1 MGGNLVME
9 GTLSKSRG
17 LLPWQQLRWLIR
29 GKGAERMQALWAYAF
44 LSLSVLGLFIFTILP
59 IIAAFG
65 LSFVDWTLL
74 SPPKW
79 AGTSNFQ
86 RLLDDGYFWNALK
99 NTFYYVAG
107 VMPGIAISL
116 FLAMLLNQKLR
127 FTTTYRVFYYLPTI
141 TMWVAIALVW
151 KWLYS
156 PQYGLVN
163 WALGLIGI
171 KGPAWLSDPSWAMPA
186 QIFTSWWKGAGYNM
200 LILLAGLQGI
210 PEIYYEAASIDG
222 ANWWQKFRHVT
233 LPLLTPTIYFVVV
246 MTFIGSFG
254 VFSQIYI
261 MTEGGPGQATTT
273 LIYYL
278 FQNAFKYFDVGYANV
293 LAIAFFIIV
302 FVFTQV
308 QTKLQ
313 KRWVHYT

>member
-1 MGGNLVME
+1 ME

-17 LLPWQQLRWLIR
+17 SPVWRQLKWLIH
-29 GKGAERMQALWAYAF
+29 GKGMQRNQALWAYAF
-44 LSLSVLGLFIFTILP
+44 LSLSVLGLLIFSILP
-59 IIAAFG
+59 IVAAFG
-65 LSFVDWTLL
+65 LGFVDWTLL
-74 SPPKW
+74 SPPEW
-79 AGTSNFQ
+79 VGTSNFQ
-86 RLLDDGYFWNALK
+86 RLLGDDYFWNALK

-116 FLAMLLNQKLR
+116 FLAVLLNQKLR
-127 FTTTYRVFYYLPTI
+127 FTTTYRVLYYLPTI

-163 WALGLIGI
+163 WALGLVGI
-171 KGPAWLSDPSWAMPA
+171 KGPAWLSDPHWAMPA

-222 ANWWQKFRHVT
+222 ANWWQRFRHVT

-254 VFSQIYI
+254 VFAQIYI

-278 FQNAFKYFDVGYANV
+278 YTNAFKYFDVGYSSV
-293 LAIAFFIIV
+293 LAIAFFIVV
-302 FVFTQV
+302 FVFTIV
-308 QTKLQ
+308 QTQLQ

>member
-1 MGGNLVME
+1 ME

-17 LLPWQQLRWLIR
+17 LPVWRQLKWLIR
-29 GKGAERMQALWAYAF
+29 GKGAERSQALWAYAF
-44 LSLSVLGLFIFTILP
+44 LSLSVLGLFIFSILP
-59 IIAAFG
+59 IVAAFG

-86 RLLDDGYFWNALK
+86 RLLTDDYFWNALK

-107 VMPGIAISL
+107 VMPGIGISL
-116 FLAMLLNQKLR
+116 FLAILLNQKLR
-127 FTTTYRVFYYLPTI
+127 FTTTYRVLYYLPTI

-171 KGPAWLSDPSWAMPA
+171 KGPAWLSDPHWAMPA

-254 VFSQIYI
+254 VFAQIYI

-278 FQNAFKYFDVGYANV
+278 YTNAFKYFDVGYANV
-293 LAIAFFIIV
+293 LAIAFFIVV
-302 FVFTQV
+302 FVFTIV
-308 QTKLQ
+308 QTQLQ

>member
-1 MGGNLVME
+1 ME
-9 GTLSKSRG
+9 TTLPVSKKQSF
-17 LLPWQQLRWLIR
+17 WQRLRWLITSKSAQR
-29 GKGAERMQALWAYAF
+29 EQALWAYAF
-44 LSLSVLGLFIFTILP
+44 LSLSLLGLLIFSILP

-65 LSFVDWTLL
+65 LSFVEWTLL

-79 AGTSNFQ
+79 AGITNFKY
-86 RLLDDGYFWNALK
+86 LLNDKYFWNALK

-107 VMPGIAISL
+107 VMPGIIISL
-116 FLAMLLNQKLR
+116 FLAVLLNQKLR
-127 FTTTYRVFYYLPTI
+127 FTTIYRTLYYLPTI

-151 KWLYS
+151 RWLYS
-156 PQYGLVN
+156 PQFGLIN
-163 WALGLIGI
+163 YILGIIGI
-171 KGPAWLSDPSWAMPA
+171 KGPLWLADPNWAMPA

-200 LILLAGLQGI
+200 IILLAGLQGI
-210 PEIYYEAASIDG
+210 PQIYYEAASIDG
-222 ANWWQKFRHVT
+222 ASWWQQFRHVT

-278 FQNAFKYFDVGYANV
+278 YTNAFKYFNVGYADV

-302 FVFTQV
+302 FTFTII

-313 KRWVHYT
+313 KRWVHYS

>member
-1 MGGNLVME
+1 M
-9 GTLSKSRG
+9 
-17 LLPWQQLRWLIR
+17 
-29 GKGAERMQALWAYAF
+29 GKGLSTLRRSSLWQKLKWPTLGKGTERSQALWAYTF

-65 LSFVDWTLL
+65 LSFVNWTLL

-79 AGTSNFQ
+79 AGLSNFQ
-86 RLLDDGYFWNALK
+86 RLLNDKYFWNALK
-99 NTFYYVAG
+99 NTFYYVIG

-116 FLAMLLNQKLR
+116 LLAVILNQKLR
-127 FTTTYRVFYYLPTI
+127 FTTLYRTLYYLPTI
-141 TMWVAIALVW
+141 TMWTAIALVW
-151 KWLYS
+151 RWLYS

-171 KGPAWLSDPSWAMPA
+171 HGPAWLSDPHWAMPA

-200 LILLAGLQGI
+200 VILLAGLQGI
-210 PEIYYEAASIDG
+210 PQIYYEAASIDG
-222 ANWWQKFRHVT
+222 ANWWQRFRHVT

-254 VFSQIYI
+254 VFAQIYI

-273 LIYYL
+273 IIYYL
-278 FQNAFKYFDVGYANV
+278 YNNAFKYFEIGYADV
-293 LAIAFFIIV
+293 LAIAFFVIV
-302 FVFTQV
+302 FTFTV
-308 QTKLQ
+308 IQTQLQ

>member
-1 MGGNLVME
+1 ME
-9 GTLSKSRG
+9 GALSKSPGEPAWRR
-17 LLPWQQLRWLIR
+17 LKWLIR
-29 GKGAERMQALWAYAF
+29 GKGTERRQARWAYTF
-44 LSLSVLGLFIFTILP
+44 LSLSVLGLFVFSILP
-59 IIAAFG
+59 ILAAFG
-65 LSFVDWTLL
+65 LGFVNWTLL
-74 SPPKW
+74 SPPEW
-79 AGTSNFQ
+79 TGTSNFQ
-86 RLLDDGYFWNALK
+86 RLLGDDYFWNALK

-116 FLAMLLNQKLR
+116 LLAVLLNQKLR
-127 FTTTYRVFYYLPTI
+127 FTTTYRVLYYLPTI

-163 WALGLIGI
+163 WALGLVGI
-171 KGPAWLSDPSWAMPA
+171 KGPAWLSNPHWAMPA

-210 PEIYYEAASIDG
+210 PDIYYEAASIDG
-222 ANWWQKFRHVT
+222 ANGWQKFRHVT

-273 LIYYL
+273 IIYYL

-293 LAIAFFIIV
+293 LAIAFFLVV
-302 FVFTQV
+302 FAFTIV
-308 QTKLQ
+308 QTQLQ

>member
-1 MGGNLVME
+1 ME
-9 GTLSKSRG
+9 GTLTKSPGEPAWR
-17 LLPWQQLRWLIR
+17 QLKWLIR
-29 GKGAERMQALWAYAF
+29 GKGTERRQARWAYAF
-44 LSLSVLGLFIFTILP
+44 LSLSVLGLFVFSILP
-59 IIAAFG
+59 ILAAFG
-65 LSFVDWTLL
+65 LGFVNWTLL
-74 SPPKW
+74 SPPEW

-86 RLLDDGYFWNALK
+86 RLLGDAYFWNALK
-99 NTFYYVAG
+99 NTIYYVAG

-116 FLAMLLNQKLR
+116 LLAVLLNQKLR
-127 FTTTYRVFYYLPTI
+127 FTTTYRVLYYLPTI

-163 WALGLIGI
+163 WALGLVGI
-171 KGPAWLSDPSWAMPA
+171 KGPAWLSNPHWAMPA

-210 PEIYYEAASIDG
+210 PDIYYEAASIDG
-222 ANWWQKFRHVT
+222 ANGWHKFRYVT

-254 VFSQIYI
+254 VFAQIYI

-293 LAIAFFIIV
+293 LAIAFFVIV
-302 FVFTQV
+302 FVFTIV
-308 QTKLQ
+308 QTQLQ

>member
-1 MGGNLVME
+1 ME
-9 GTLSKSRG
+9 GTLSKSRR
-17 LLPWQQLRWLIR
+17 LSAWRQLKWLIR
-29 GKGAERMQALWAYAF
+29 GKGAQRSQALWAYAF
-44 LSLSVLGLFIFTILP
+44 LSLSVLGLFIFSILP
-59 IIAAFG
+59 IVAAFG

-74 SPPKW
+74 SPPEW
-79 AGTSNFQ
+79 AGLSNFQ
-86 RLLDDGYFWNALK
+86 RLLTDDYFWNALK

-116 FLAMLLNQKLR
+116 FLAILLNQKLK
-127 FTTTYRVFYYLPTI
+127 FTTIYRVLYYLPTI

-163 WALGLIGI
+163 WALGLVGI
-171 KGPAWLSDPSWAMPA
+171 KGPAWLSDPNWAMPA

-273 LIYYL
+273 IIYYL
-278 FQNAFKYFDVGYANV
+278 YTNAFKYFDVGYADV
-293 LAIAFFIIV
+293 LAIAFFIVV
-302 FVFTQV
+302 FVFTMV
-308 QTKLQ
+308 QTQLQ

>member
-1 MGGNLVME
+1 MAK
-9 GTLSKSRG
+9 TLSKSHG
-17 LLPWQQLRWLIR
+17 LLGWQKLRRLIC
-29 GKGAERMQALWAYAF
+29 GKGAEVRQARWAYAF
-44 LSLSVLGLFIFTILP
+44 LSLSVLGLLIFSVLP
-59 IIAAFG
+59 IVTAFG
-65 LSFVDWTLL
+65 LGFVNWTLL
-74 SPPKW
+74 SPPEW

-86 RLLDDGYFWNALK
+86 RLLTDGYFWNALK

-116 FLAMLLNQKLR
+116 FLAVLLNQKLK
-127 FTTTYRVFYYLPTI
+127 FTTTYRVLYYLPTI

-171 KGPAWLSDPSWAMPA
+171 KGPAWLSDPHWAMPA

-278 FQNAFKYFDVGYANV
+278 YTNAFKYFDVGYSSV
-293 LAIAFFIIV
+293 LAIAFFIVV
-302 FVFTQV
+302 FVFTMV
-308 QTKLQ
+308 QTQLQ
-313 KRWVHYT
+313 KRWVHYS

>member
-1 MGGNLVME
+1 
-9 GTLSKSRG
+9 
-17 LLPWQQLRWLIR
+17 
-29 GKGAERMQALWAYAF
+29 MQALWAYAF

>member
-1 MGGNLVME
+1 ME
-9 GTLSKSRG
+9 RTLSTSRV
-17 LLPWQQLRWLIR
+17 LSFWQRLRWLIR
-29 GKGAERMQALWAYAF
+29 GRGAQRSQALWAYVF

-86 RLLDDGYFWNALK
+86 RLLTDKYFWNALK

-127 FTTTYRVFYYLPTI
+127 FTTTYRVLYYLPTI

-171 KGPAWLSDPSWAMPA
+171 KGPAWLSDPHWAMPA
-186 QIFTSWWKGAGYNM
+186 QFFTSWWKGAGYNM

-293 LAIAFFIIV
+293 LAIAFFIVV
-302 FVFTQV
+302 FVFTMV
-308 QTKLQ
+308 QTQLQ

>member
-1 MGGNLVME
+1 M
-9 GTLSKSRG
+9 
-17 LLPWQQLRWLIR
+17 
-29 GKGAERMQALWAYAF
+29 GKGLSTLRRSSLWQKLKWPTLGKGTERSQALWAYTF

-65 LSFVDWTLL
+65 LSFVKWTLL

-79 AGTSNFQ
+79 AGLSNFQ
-86 RLLDDGYFWNALK
+86 RLLNDKYFWNALK
-99 NTFYYVAG
+99 NTFYYVIG

-116 FLAMLLNQKLR
+116 LLAVILNQKLR
-127 FTTTYRVFYYLPTI
+127 FTTLYRTLYYLPTI
-141 TMWVAIALVW
+141 TMWTAIALVW
-151 KWLYS
+151 RWLYS

-171 KGPAWLSDPSWAMPA
+171 HGPAWLSDPHWAMPA

-200 LILLAGLQGI
+200 VILLAGLQGI
-210 PEIYYEAASIDG
+210 PQIYYEAASIDG
-222 ANWWQKFRHVT
+222 ANWWQRFRHVT

-254 VFSQIYI
+254 VFAQIYI

-273 LIYYL
+273 IIYYL
-278 FQNAFKYFDVGYANV
+278 YNNAFKYFEIGYADV
-293 LAIAFFIIV
+293 LAIAFFVIV
-302 FVFTQV
+302 FTFTV
-308 QTKLQ
+308 IQTQLQ

>member
-1 MGGNLVME
+1 VE
-9 GTLSKSRG
+9 GTLSKPRG
-17 LLPWQQLRWLIR
+17 APAWQQLKWLIR
-29 GKGAERMQALWAYAF
+29 GKGMQRNQALWAYAF
-44 LSLSVLGLFIFTILP
+44 LSLSVLGLLVFSILP
-59 IIAAFG
+59 IVAAFG

-74 SPPKW
+74 SPPEW

-86 RLLDDGYFWNALK
+86 RLLGDDYFWNALK

-107 VMPGIAISL
+107 VMPGTAISL
-116 FLAMLLNQKLR
+116 FLAVLLNQKLR
-127 FTTTYRVFYYLPTI
+127 FTTTYRVLYYLPTI

-163 WALGLIGI
+163 WALALIGI
-171 KGPAWLSDPSWAMPA
+171 DGPAWLSHPHWAMPA
-186 QIFTSWWKGAGYNM
+186 QIFASWWKGAGYNM

-222 ANWWQKFRHVT
+222 ANGWQRFRHVT

-254 VFSQIYI
+254 VFAQIYI

-278 FQNAFKYFDVGYANV
+278 YTNAFKYFDVGYANV
-293 LAIAFFIIV
+293 LAIAFFIVV
-302 FVFTQV
+302 FVFTMV
-308 QTKLQ
+308 QTQLQ

>member
-1 MGGNLVME
+1 MK
-9 GTLSKSRG
+9 GTTSVPRRSSA
-17 LLPWQQLRWLIR
+17 WQKIRWLVS
-29 GKGAERMQALWAYAF
+29 GKGAERSQALWAYVF
-44 LSLSVLGLFIFTILP
+44 LSLSLLGLLIFSILP
-59 IIAAFG
+59 IFAAFG

-74 SPPKW
+74 SPPKC

-86 RLLDDGYFWNALK
+86 RLLTDDYFWNALK

-116 FLAMLLNQKLR
+116 FLAILLNQKLR
-127 FTTTYRVFYYLPTI
+127 FTTTYRVLYYLPTI

-163 WALGLIGI
+163 WALSLVGI
-171 KGPAWLSDPSWAMPA
+171 EGPAWLSDPRWAMPA
-186 QIFTSWWKGAGYNM
+186 QIFASWWKGAGYNM

-210 PEIYYEAASIDG
+210 PELYYEAASIDG
-222 ANWWQKFRHVT
+222 ANWWQQFRHVT

-278 FQNAFKYFDVGYANV
+278 YNTAFKYFDVGYANV
-293 LAIAFFIIV
+293 LAIAFFIV
-302 FVFTQV
+302 VFTFTIV
-308 QTKLQ
+308 QTRLQ

>member
-1 MGGNLVME
+1 ME
-9 GTLSKSRG
+9 RTLSVRHKLSASQR
-17 LLPWQQLRWLIR
+17 LKWLIR
-29 GKGAERMQALWAYAF
+29 GRGIEKRRALWAYAF
-44 LSLSVLGLFIFTILP
+44 LSLSLLGLLVFWVLP

-65 LSFVDWTLL
+65 LGFLKWTLL
-74 SPPKW
+74 SSPEW
-79 AGTSNFQ
+79 AGLSNFQ
-86 RLLDDGYFWNALK
+86 RLLDDKYFWYALK

-107 VMPGIAISL
+107 VMPGIIISL
-116 FLAMLLNQKLR
+116 FLAVLLNQKLR
-127 FTTTYRVFYYLPTI
+127 FTTLYRTLYYLPTI
-141 TMWVAIALVW
+141 TMWTAIALVW

-163 WALGLIGI
+163 WTLGLIGI
-171 KGPAWLSDPSWAMPA
+171 KGPAWLSDPNWAMPA

-210 PEIYYEAASIDG
+210 PRIYYEAAAIDG
-222 ANWWQKFRHVT
+222 ANWWQQFRHVT

-254 VFSQIYI
+254 VFAQIYI

-273 LIYYL
+273 IIYYL
-278 FQNAFKYFDVGYANV
+278 YNTAFKYFDIGYADV
-293 LAIAFFIIV
+293 LAIAFFIV
-302 FVFTQV
+302 VFTFTII
-308 QTKLQ
+308 QTQLQ

>member
-1 MGGNLVME
+1 ME

-17 LLPWQQLRWLIR
+17 LSPWQQLRWLIR

-86 RLLDDGYFWNALK
+86 HLLVDDYFWNALK